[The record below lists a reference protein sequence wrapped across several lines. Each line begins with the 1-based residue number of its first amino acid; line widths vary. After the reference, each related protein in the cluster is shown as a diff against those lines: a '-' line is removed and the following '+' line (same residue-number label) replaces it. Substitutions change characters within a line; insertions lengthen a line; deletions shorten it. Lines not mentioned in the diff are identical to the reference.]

1 MNSISI
7 VPGKNNVGA
16 YINNINLNKL
26 DQNLIQNIKDTLNKY
41 GVIFIQ
47 KQSLNSNSYQSFA
60 RSIGKLVEYPRLK
73 GLENYPYINVLERK
87 PTDKSLAFGGSWFH
101 QDTSYLKKERPR
113 YTMLMGIEIPEG
125 QGNTIFSSGF
135 NAYQK
140 LPEDIKVKIRD
151 AKGIFSSAGPIS
163 KTRLELERRAGIKS
177 SKVMEAEHP
186 IVQDVNGK
194 KSLYISPGHLI
205 KIKNV
210 KNGDNEKI
218 KDFLIKHIN
227 KDRFIFSYQWSK
239 GDLVLWDNLSI
250 MHKAS
255 EVKNCRRVMH
265 RITIK

>member
-87 PTDKSLAFGGSWFH
+87 PTDKSLTFGGSWFH

-125 QGNTIFSSGF
+125 QGNTIF
-135 NAYQK
+135 
-140 LPEDIKVKIRD
+140 
-151 AKGIFSSAGPIS
+151 
-163 KTRLELERRAGIKS
+163 RLVL
-177 SKVMEAEHP
+177 M
-186 IVQDVNGK
+186 
-194 KSLYISPGHLI
+194 LI
-205 KIKNV
+205 KNFQRILKS
-210 KNGDNEKI
+210 KLGMLKE
-218 KDFLIKHIN
+218 F
-227 KDRFIFSYQWSK
+227 FFCWSY
-239 GDLVLWDNLSI
+239 
-250 MHKAS
+250 
-255 EVKNCRRVMH
+255 
-265 RITIK
+265 